1 MDIRKAFDAALIR
14 MREKNWEKIYVAVDI
29 HDTILRA
36 CYDDEEIYDYLPKAK
51 EALRMMSLRKDIC
64 LILWSSCHRDKL
76 EEYASHFLEDGIRF
90 DYINYNPEVGNTRLQ
105 NFEEKLYMNV
115 GLDDKFGFDGETDW
129 EVVCQVLVEYQEK
142 KDEQDEAIP
151 GQQNEK

>member
-1 MDIRKAFDAALIR
+1 MDIRKAFEAAFVR

-36 CYDDEEIYDYLPKAK
+36 CYDDEETYDYLPLAK
-51 EALRMMSLRKDIC
+51 ETLRMMSLREDVC

-76 EEYASHFLEDGIRF
+76 AEYARHFLDDGIRF
-90 DYINYNPEVGNTRLQ
+90 DYVNENPEVGNTHLQ

-115 GLDDKFGFDGETDW
+115 GLDDKFGFDAETDW
-129 EVVCQVLVEYQEK
+129 EVISGVLADYPERR
-142 KDEQDEAIP
+142 P
-151 GQQNEK
+151 LG